1 MSLSKEQVLAL
12 QAELLELS
20 SSPKAQ
26 PLASEPIESSG
37 QMRRQAWEGEKVL
50 EALEKQLAERHRMHP
65 QELRRA
71 FEEHKEDS
79 DVYVNAKAIEAS
91 LAAVGSELEEAKVPP
106 GAPFRVE
113 IQVLEV
119 VLKALEAVLGP
130 VWPL

>member
-1 MSLSKEQVLAL
+1 M
-12 QAELLELS
+12 
-20 SSPKAQ
+20 
-26 PLASEPIESSG
+26 
-37 QMRRQAWEGEKVL
+37 
-50 EALEKQLAERHRMHP
+50 EKQLAERHRMHP

-71 FEEHKEDS
+71 FEEHKEDP

-119 VLKALEAVLGP
+119 VLKALEAVLGR